1 VTKSHHAMSIARAGR
16 VALLASMSIAG
27 CTGSR
32 GTKPAEAVDP
42 NAYPANYRTQIVDLL
57 TTMLTDRAD
66 FRGALIAE
74 PAMKPVGQSQHYVV
88 CLQLNGHNQRKDK
101 VVIYLAGVPIQYV
114 DSKPEQCADA
124 AYQPFKELEDMTP
137 TR

>member
-1 VTKSHHAMSIARAGR
+1 MKTHQAMRIARAGIW
-16 VALLASMSIAG
+16 ALLASIGLVG
-27 CTGSR
+27 CTGF
-32 GTKPAEAVDP
+32 GKPKPEPAVDP
-42 NAYPANYRTQIVDLL
+42 NAYPANYRTQMVTLL

-66 FRGALIAE
+66 FRGALIAP
-74 PAMKPVGQSQHYVV
+74 PALKPVGQSQHYVV
-88 CLQLNGHNQRKDK
+88 CLQLNGHNQHKDK
-101 VVIYLAGVPIQYV
+101 VVIYLAGAPTQYI